1 MEWTEESIS
10 RLRTLW
16 QEGLSTA
23 EIGRRMQISKNA
35 VVGKAHRLTLP
46 PRPSP
51 IRKNPEERA
60 ARGDSPR
67 SRSVHPEMLTRPVAH
82 SEPVR
87 AEPARQSL
95 AHTELP
101 APVRPETVHPAAAE
115 PAPVAQRPDAAAT
128 SNVTAF
134 PSVQALR
141 PSVERSPLDALQVPP
156 AREEAAPSP
165 RAQEET
171 PVRRSVASAAP
182 RRRGL
187 TCCWPL
193 GEPGTKEF
201 HFCGGD
207 PIPGKPYCSEHASLA
222 YVKLRD
228 RRDSVA

>member
-10 RLRTLW
+10 RLRALW

-51 IRKNPEERA
+51 IRKSPEGRVARPESIRPRA
-60 ARGDSPR
+60 ARP
-67 SRSVHPEMLTRPVAH
+67 
-82 SEPVR
+82 
-87 AEPARQSL
+87 EPARL
-95 AHTELP
+95 DPTRPAIAHPE
-101 APVRPETVHPAAAE
+101 APRPDPVSVVSPQPPRPAAAE
-115 PAPVAQRPDAAAT
+115 PAP

-134 PSVQALR
+134 PSAQVQALR
-141 PSVERSPLDALQVPP
+141 PAAERSPLDALLAP
-156 AREEAAPSP
+156 AAP
-165 RAQEET
+165 EET
-171 PVRRSVASAAP
+171 RAPSRPSAPEGEASLRRAAASAAP

-193 GEPGTKEF
+193 GEPGTKDF
-201 HFCGGD
+201 HFCGGE